1 MNNLVRLCSFAK
13 HFSVCRLHTTKFV
26 IDAENRQLYE
36 NVFPNIYMENI
47 KKLWNSPP
55 QCVYAGFDP
64 TAESLHIG
72 NLLVLINLLHWQRCG
87 HQVIILLGGATGL
100 IGDPS
105 FRKTERV
112 EIENVV
118 LEENLKS
125 IQNDIKNIFE
135 NHKRYFY
142 NRKKNLIPI
151 IIHNN
156 LEWYNNMNMLSFIK
170 DIGKYFRMGTMLG
183 RNSVESRLQSDIGMS
198 FTEFSYPLLQG
209 YDWLHLQ
216 RTYKCNFQIGGQDQ
230 MGNIMSGYDLVS
242 KCNNK
247 EVYGLTL
254 PLITSEGGKKF
265 GKSTGNVIWL
275 SPSKSSSFQ
284 FYQYFIR
291 AKDADLENLFQ
302 FFTFLPLNRIKDI
315 VKNHFLNPELRNAQN
330 ILAEEVTLLVHGEE
344 GLVAAKRASS
354 ILYSKSIE
362 SLSRFNAN
370 ELLQILEGATLVDIL
385 SEPGINIYE
394 LALKAKCF
402 KTEQEA
408 KRIISSGGFYVN
420 YQKITNIDEI
430 VVPGVHIL
438 SNNVTLLRVG
448 KKSYFIV
455 RWL

>member
-230 MGNIMSGYDLVS
+230 MGNIMSG
-242 KCNNK
+242 
-247 EVYGLTL
+247 
-254 PLITSEGGKKF
+254 
-265 GKSTGNVIWL
+265 
-275 SPSKSSSFQ
+275 
-284 FYQYFIR
+284 
-291 AKDADLENLFQ
+291 
-302 FFTFLPLNRIKDI
+302 IKDI